1 VKYFTTCWRWNRHRV
16 PKRRL
21 IMFGRRGNTQK
32 TIFHFTKYLVGG
44 ICLSNSRLFYDAAA
58 GSHAFPGNTSNS
70 WEFAIGVSECTE
82 MIYWCIGNGIRHMSY
97 TDQLLTFITALKVS
111 AVVYSHV
118 LTLRITS
125 LLKQRI
131 AWNVKLKLFNFNQ
144 S

>member
-1 VKYFTTCWRWNRHRV
+1 
-16 PKRRL
+16 
-21 IMFGRRGNTQK
+21 
-32 TIFHFTKYLVGG
+32 
-44 ICLSNSRLFYDAAA
+44 
-58 GSHAFPGNTSNS
+58 
-70 WEFAIGVSECTE
+70 
-82 MIYWCIGNGIRHMSY
+82 MSY
-97 TDQLLTFITALKVS
+97 TVQLLTFITALKVS